1 MGREAGVHLR
11 PNATVVDAGQVT
23 NTPEG
28 ANPHLWYSPSAVTA
42 VADAVTAALTT
53 LAPDA
58 ATYFTDQRSAFTTTL
73 KPYDEIRAPIKA
85 SAPGKPYAA
94 TEGVFDYLAQ
104 AVGLVNETPQG
115 YRNASANQSDPSP
128 ADLEAFRTALAA
140 RQFAVLVYD
149 TQTQGISARTDPD
162 RRRNGG
168 HSRRR
173 GDRNG
178 GAGSGFVR
186 SLAGVPN
193 HGAREGSRC
202 RRLT

>member
-149 TQTQGISARTDPD
+149 TQTQGSVPEQIRTAAETAGIPVVEVTETVAP
-162 RRRNGG
+162 
-168 HSRRR
+168 
-173 GDRNG
+173 
-178 GAGSGFVR
+178 GAVSFEAWQVAQITA
-186 SLAGVPN
+186 LAKALGV
-193 HGAREGSRC
+193 GA
-202 RRLT
+202 